1 MRKYFLLIGVIFSCY
16 LSLIAQNYN
25 MSNDTITTCGG
36 KFFDSGGSGGSY
48 GNNEGFIMTFCASTP
63 GDQIKL
69 VFLTFNLQNN
79 NDYMYIFDGPDT
91 TAPQLT
97 VATGLGLQNSPGTV
111 QATSANPSGCI
122 TILFKSNANTTQN
135 GWSADIS
142 CETPCQI
149 ITSLLNSTTPA
160 AQADGIIRVCQ
171 GASINFNGTATFSKS
186 PTGATYIWDFD
197 NGTTA
202 AGKIVNKV
210 FSTPGIY
217 LVNLNVTDPNG
228 CINNNKLNQVVHVST
243 IPNFSGTGP
252 SSASVCVG
260 ATATMNGVVAPT
272 PYTYNCS
279 PPLSGTTFLPDGT
292 GVSYKT
298 SVTVDCFD
306 AGLLI
311 TSGTQINDVCMN
323 MEHSYMGDLSLSLS
337 CPNGSSVNFL
347 TYATNAGGGT
357 VMGNPRAVDLPVD
370 ANSGNTTQGT
380 GMNYCFAPGATKL
393 IDVVANWNALAT
405 YTDVSGNVSNNI
417 NQVKAGTY
425 KADGN
430 WDNFI
435 GCPLNGNWTIKVTD
449 NLAQDNGYIFSWG
462 ITFAPSIVPPE
473 YKFTPIIVSQG
484 WLPSPDI
491 IATVGNNITIRPT
504 SSGSKCYTYRVV
516 DNFGCTYDTV
526 VCINVTAGPFAGT
539 STSLNTCGSGA
550 NVNLFS
556 LLGSGVSTSGTW
568 TGPSALGGAHLGTF
582 NPGTNIS
589 GVYTYTVLGVAPCL
603 ISTSTVSVTNGVAS
617 AVQVSIAAST
627 NPICAG
633 TNVTF
638 TATPTNG
645 GTPSYQWKL
654 NGVNVGSNL
663 PTYSNNAL
671 SNGDLVSCVMN
682 SSLTCITGNPATS
695 NVINMAV
702 NPILPV
708 SVFIAA
714 VPSGPI
720 CSGTNVT
727 FTATPT
733 NGGAAPVYQWKKNGV
748 NVGSNSVTYSS
759 NTLVN
764 TDKIT
769 CVLTSNVA
777 CPSGNPATSNQITI
791 TVNPNLPVSVSIAA
805 NNNPIC
811 AGTNVTFTATPT
823 NGGAAPAYQ
832 WKRNGVN
839 VGANSAT
846 YSSTTLVNG
855 DIITCVLT
863 SNATCPTGN
872 PATSNQVIMTVNPNL
887 PVSVAISANNNPIC
901 AGTNVTFTAVPTNGG
916 AAPVYQW
923 KKNGVNVGSNSTTY
937 SSSTLVNGDIITCVL
952 TSNATCPTG
961 NPATSNQ
968 VVITVTAQPTASVA
982 IVADNNSI
990 CAGTNVTFTA
1000 TPTNGGTPTYQWKLN
1015 GVNVGSNSATY
1026 SNNTLANGDNI
1037 TCIMTSSLGCV
1048 TGSPATSNQ
1057 VTMTVNAINPVV
1069 INIAPSANPI
1079 CAGTS
1084 VTFTGTPANAAFL
1097 PVYQWTLN
1105 GANVG
1110 VNSNTYT
1117 NTSFVNGDVVACVL
1131 TFNAGCVSNN
1141 PATSN
1146 NVVMT
1151 VNPDLPVSVSI
1162 SADNN
1167 PICAGTNVTFTAVPT
1182 NGGAAPVY
1190 QWKKNGV
1197 NVGANATTYS
1207 SSTLVNGDIITCVL
1221 TSNATCPTG
1230 NPATSNQVVMSIVSP
1245 ATANISISADD
1256 NSICAG
1262 TNVTFTAV
1270 AGNGGGTP
1278 TYQWKLNGANVGTN
1292 SNTYSNA
1299 ALANNDVVFCVM
1311 TSSLSCV
1318 LSSPASSNIIL
1329 MSVSPNLPVSVSIA
1343 ADDNNIC
1350 AGTNVTF
1357 TATPTNGG
1365 VAPVYQWKK
1374 NGVNVGSNSTT
1385 YSSTAFAN
1393 GDIITCVLTSN
1404 AICPTG
1410 NPATSNSVVM
1420 VVNPNLPVSVSISS
1434 DNNNICA
1441 GTNVTFTAVPTN
1453 GGAAPV
1459 YQWKR
1464 NGVNVGA
1471 NATTYSS
1478 STLVNGD
1485 IIICELTSNAVC
1497 PTGNPATSNS
1507 VVMVVNPNLPVSVSI
1522 SADNNNICAGT
1533 NVTFTAVPTN
1543 GGAAP
1548 VYQWKLN
1555 GANVGA
1561 NAATYSSTAFAN
1573 GDIITCVLTSN
1584 AVCPTGNPATS
1595 NAVTMTVNPNL
1606 PVSISIAADDNNIC
1620 AGTNVTFTATP
1631 TNGGA
1636 APVYQWKL
1644 NGANVGANAATYSST
1659 AFANGDI
1666 ISCVLT
1672 SNAVCPTGNPATSN
1686 PVVMVVNPNLPVSVS
1701 ISADNNNICAGTNV
1715 TFTAVPTNGGA
1726 APVYQWKKN
1735 GVNVGSNSATYSST
1749 AFANGDIIICE
1760 LTSNAVCPTGNPATS
1775 NSVVMV
1781 VNPNLPVSV
1790 SIAADDNNICAGTNV
1805 TFTAVPTNGG
1815 AAPVYQWKL
1824 NGANVGANAAT
1835 YSSTSFVNG
1844 DIISCVLTSN
1854 AICPTG
1860 NPATS
1865 NSVVMVVNP
1874 NLPVSVSIVAN
1885 KNPICLGDLVVF
1897 TATPTNGGAAP
1908 VYQWTLNGTNVGTN
1922 SSIYSNN
1929 ALANNDKVNV
1939 TLTSNATCA
1948 TGSPAISNEI
1958 NMDVQSIKPNI
1969 VGDIDFCFGDSTLLD
1984 AGVGFASYLWSN
1996 GKTTQT
2002 VYASNS
2008 GNLNVRV
2015 SNAPGCIGRDTIA
2028 VTEFLE
2034 VKPVIAGTTSFCFGG
2049 NSNLDAGAGYIAYTW
2064 SNGQTT
2070 QVINVSNSDTYAVV
2084 VEDANGCFGKD
2095 DIVITEN
2102 PEIIIIGSSTDAICF
2117 GTNTGTATVVVSG
2130 GTPGYTY
2137 LWSNGQT
2144 TNPATGLVKGT
2155 YTVTVK
2161 DRNSC
2166 PQISHI
2172 IVVNEPTELQVNVNA
2187 TSLGCYG
2194 DQDGTATAIVSGGT
2208 APYTYLWNNGSTEQS
2223 LSNLGVGQ
2231 YSVAVM
2237 DANLCKAADL
2247 DSIVEVKQLAF
2258 DLVATPITCFGDN
2271 DGLIEIQNVL
2281 NNQGSVRFLVNGSN
2295 AQTSN
2300 TIGNLSGGNYT
2311 IIMLDSVGCSLDKTT
2326 TIIEPAPLLLDLGVN
2341 ITLLLGE
2348 SSDPFVPNVVGNQG
2362 DLNYLWTPD
2371 TYLTCT
2377 DCEQPICAV
2386 PLNTTNYTLVITDA
2400 KGCTTSD
2407 NLLVTVEKPYIIY
2420 VPTAFSPNGDGT
2432 NDLLQV
2438 MPAIDLEKVNVFRVF
2453 NRWGEMVYEAY
2464 DFVPAYGQFGWD
2476 GYLKGNKSPLDVYI
2490 YQVDATFIDGKTM
2503 STRGQSTL
2511 LR

>member
-1 MRKYFLLIGVIFSCY
+1 MTLLLLVVVNFSILEEAVAAMR
-16 LSLIAQNYN
+16 
-25 MSNDTITTCGG
+25 
-36 KFFDSGGSGGSY
+36 
-48 GNNEGFIMTFCASTP
+48 NNENYIMTFCASTP

-69 VFLTFNLQNN
+69 VFTNFNLHNN
-79 NDYMYIFDGPDT
+79 NDYMFIFDGPDT
-91 TAPQLT
+91 SAPQLT

-122 TILFKSNANTTQN
+122 TIWFNSNGSTTQN

-243 IPNFSGTGP
+243 KPNFSGTGP
-252 SSASVCVG
+252 SVASVCVG

-272 PYTYNCS
+272 PYTYNCA

-393 IDVVANWNALAT
+393 IDVAANWNALAT

-491 IATVGNNITIRPT
+491 IATLGNNITIRPT

-526 VCINVTAGPFAGT
+526 VCINVTAGPFAGI
-539 STSLNTCGSGA
+539 STTLNTCGSGA

-663 PTYSNNAL
+663 TTYSNNTL

-682 SSLTCITGNPATS
+682 SSLTCITGNPTTS

-708 SVFIAA
+708 SVSIAA

-720 CSGTNVT
+720 CSVTNVT

-805 NNNPIC
+805 NNNGIC
-811 AGTNVTFTATPT
+811 SGTNVTFTATPT

-846 YSSTTLVNG
+846 YSSTTFANG

-887 PVSVAISANNNPIC
+887 PVSVSISANNNPIC

-923 KKNGVNVGSNSTTY
+923 KRNGVNVGANATTYSNST
-937 SSSTLVNGDIITCVL
+937 LANGDIITCVM

-1015 GVNVGSNSATY
+1015 GVNVGSNLATY
-1026 SNNTLANGDNI
+1026 SNNTLVNGDNI

-1057 VTMTVNAINPVV
+1057 ITMTVNAINPVV

-1110 VNSNTYT
+1110 INSNTYT

-1162 SADNN
+1162 SANNN

-1190 QWKKNGV
+1190 QWKRNGV

-1207 SSTLVNGDIITCVL
+1207 NSTLANGDIITCVM

-1365 VAPVYQWKK
+1365 VAPVYQWKL
-1374 NGVNVGSNSTT
+1374 NGTNVGVNAAT

-1573 GDIITCVLTSN
+1573 GDII
-1584 AVCPTGNPATS
+1584 
-1595 NAVTMTVNPNL
+1595 
-1606 PVSISIAADDNNIC
+1606 
-1620 AGTNVTFTATP
+1620 
-1631 TNGGA
+1631 
-1636 APVYQWKL
+1636 
-1644 NGANVGANAATYSST
+1644 
-1659 AFANGDI
+1659 
-1666 ISCVLT
+1666 SCVLT

-1686 PVVMVVNPNLPVSVS
+1686 SVVMVVNPNLPVSVS

-1735 GVNVGSNSATYSST
+1735 GLNVGSNSATYSST
-1749 AFANGDIIICE
+1749 AFVNGDIITCVLTSNAVCPTGNPATSNPVVMIVNPNLPVSVSISADNNNICAGTNVTFTAVPTNGGAAPVYQWKKNGANVGVNAATYSSTAFVNGDIIICE

-1824 NGANVGANAAT
+1824 NGANVGANTAT
-1835 YSSTSFVNG
+1835 YSS
-1844 DIISCVLTSN
+1844 ILLLQMAIS
-1854 AICPTG
+1854 
-1860 NPATS
+1860 
-1865 NSVVMVVNP
+1865 
-1874 NLPVSVSIVAN
+1874 LPV
-1885 KNPICLGDLVVF
+1885 F
-1897 TATPTNGGAAP
+1897 
-1908 VYQWTLNGTNVGTN
+1908 
-1922 SSIYSNN
+1922 
-1929 ALANNDKVNV
+1929 
-1939 TLTSNATCA
+1939 
-1948 TGSPAISNEI
+1948 
-1958 NMDVQSIKPNI
+1958 
-1969 VGDIDFCFGDSTLLD
+1969 
-1984 AGVGFASYLWSN
+1984 
-1996 GKTTQT
+1996 
-2002 VYASNS
+2002 
-2008 GNLNVRV
+2008 
-2015 SNAPGCIGRDTIA
+2015 
-2028 VTEFLE
+2028 
-2034 VKPVIAGTTSFCFGG
+2034 
-2049 NSNLDAGAGYIAYTW
+2049 
-2064 SNGQTT
+2064 
-2070 QVINVSNSDTYAVV
+2070 
-2084 VEDANGCFGKD
+2084 
-2095 DIVITEN
+2095 
-2102 PEIIIIGSSTDAICF
+2102 
-2117 GTNTGTATVVVSG
+2117 
-2130 GTPGYTY
+2130 
-2137 LWSNGQT
+2137 
-2144 TNPATGLVKGT
+2144 
-2155 YTVTVK
+2155 
-2161 DRNSC
+2161 
-2166 PQISHI
+2166 
-2172 IVVNEPTELQVNVNA
+2172 
-2187 TSLGCYG
+2187 
-2194 DQDGTATAIVSGGT
+2194 
-2208 APYTYLWNNGSTEQS
+2208 
-2223 LSNLGVGQ
+2223 
-2231 YSVAVM
+2231 
-2237 DANLCKAADL
+2237 
-2247 DSIVEVKQLAF
+2247 
-2258 DLVATPITCFGDN
+2258 
-2271 DGLIEIQNVL
+2271 
-2281 NNQGSVRFLVNGSN
+2281 
-2295 AQTSN
+2295 
-2300 TIGNLSGGNYT
+2300 
-2311 IIMLDSVGCSLDKTT
+2311 
-2326 TIIEPAPLLLDLGVN
+2326 
-2341 ITLLLGE
+2341 
-2348 SSDPFVPNVVGNQG
+2348 
-2362 DLNYLWTPD
+2362 
-2371 TYLTCT
+2371 
-2377 DCEQPICAV
+2377 
-2386 PLNTTNYTLVITDA
+2386 
-2400 KGCTTSD
+2400 
-2407 NLLVTVEKPYIIY
+2407 
-2420 VPTAFSPNGDGT
+2420 
-2432 NDLLQV
+2432 
-2438 MPAIDLEKVNVFRVF
+2438 
-2453 NRWGEMVYEAY
+2453 
-2464 DFVPAYGQFGWD
+2464 
-2476 GYLKGNKSPLDVYI
+2476 
-2490 YQVDATFIDGKTM
+2490 
-2503 STRGQSTL
+2503 
-2511 LR
+2511 